1 MSTSQKLK
9 SSARKILIRAMCYF
23 TLRIPPNPYHTPV
36 SPHTSPD
43 LKPAPLPLTAL
54 STEHTQPTTVARI
67 SPSGFYCASGDIS
80 GTVRIWDIA
89 GTDQTLKL
97 ETKAIGGRVN
107 DLAWDGE
114 SKRMIAVGDGRERF
128 GSAFFVDG
136 GSR

>member
-1 MSTSQKLK
+1 MIISGPHQVCL
-9 SSARKILIRAMCYF
+9 ILPCVIQLSDSCYQSHSF
-23 TLRIPPNPYHTPV
+23 NFEYRI
-36 SPHTSPD
+36 
-43 LKPAPLPLTAL
+43 
-54 STEHTQPTTVARI
+54 TEHTQPTTVARI
-67 SPSGFYCASGDIS
+67 SPSGFYCASGDVS

-97 ETKAIGGRVN
+97 ETKALGGKVN

-136 GSR
+136 GSRQVLAG